1 MRNGRRVA
9 ASGRLLRNKATDEE
23 VRWPSDQIIP
33 SQTILALGL
42 VVWLM
47 YLGVVWARGIDYIMG

>member
-1 MRNGRRVA
+1 MRNGQRVA
-9 ASGRLLRNKATDEE
+9 ASRRLLRNKATDEE